1 MLSSLFRMGDFYE
14 MFDQDAV
21 TASKVLEI
29 TLTARNKSKGI
40 ETPLCGFP
48 YHAVEGYIAKL
59 IRRGFKVAVCE
70 QVEDPKLAKG
80 IVKREVI
87 RVVTPGTVLDSNL
100 LDAKDNNYLASLYP
114 GEDGF
119 GISFL
124 DISTGDFSL
133 AEIDGS
139 DNLAELD
146 TVLARF
152 TPREIVLPKG
162 AQLASGLSSLLQ
174 QYTQAINTYD
184 DWTFDRDTALRTL
197 LDHFKVASL
206 EGFGCSAHE
215 DRHIR
220 CRSRVRYIEE
230 TQKTASG
237 QYPQDEAFPYP
248 GPYGPRCI
256 LPAQPGTGQEYL
268 RRFHPGNAPF
278 GARFYGHRP
287 WGAENCGNGS

>member
-1 MLSSLFRMGDFYE
+1 MTDLTPLMKQYREIKRQHLDAILLFRMGDFYE

-48 YHAVEGYIAKL
+48 YHAVDGYIAKL

-114 GEDGF
+114 AKDGF
-119 GISFL
+119 GLSFL
-124 DISTGDFSL
+124 DISTGDFFM
-133 AEIDGS
+133 AEIDGP

-146 TVLARF
+146 TMLARF
-152 TPREIVLPKG
+152 TPARDRAAAGRYQPD
-162 AQLASGLSSLLQ
+162 SGLSALLR
-174 QYTQAINTYD
+174 QYTQAINT
-184 DWTFDRDTALRTL
+184 
-197 LDHFKVASL
+197 
-206 EGFGCSAHE
+206 
-215 DRHIR
+215 
-220 CRSRVRYIEE
+220 
-230 TQKTASG
+230 
-237 QYPQDEAFPYP
+237 
-248 GPYGPRCI
+248 
-256 LPAQPGTGQEYL
+256 L
-268 RRFHPGNAPF
+268 RRLDL
-278 GARFYGHRP
+278 
-287 WGAENCGNGS
+287 

>member
-1 MLSSLFRMGDFYE
+1 MTDLTPLMKQYREIKRQHLDAILLFRMGDFYE

-48 YHAVEGYIAKL
+48 YHAVDGYIAKL

-114 GEDGF
+114 AKNGF
-119 GISFL
+119 GLSFL
-124 DISTGDFSL
+124 DISTGDFSV
-133 AEIDGS
+133 AEIDGA

-146 TVLARF
+146 TMLARF
-152 TPREIVLPKG
+152 TPREIVLPRAYQTDAG
-162 AQLASGLSSLLQ
+162 LSGLLR
-174 QYTQAINTYD
+174 QYTQAINGYD
-184 DWTFDRDTALRTL
+184 DWTFDYETAYRTL
-197 LDHFKVASL
+197 
-206 EGFGCSAHE
+206 
-215 DRHIR
+215 
-220 CRSRVRYIEE
+220 
-230 TQKTASG
+230 SG
-237 QYPQDEAFPYP
+237 
-248 GPYGPRCI
+248 
-256 LPAQPGTGQEYL
+256 
-268 RRFHPGNAPF
+268 PF
-278 GARFYGHRP
+278 QGRIA
-287 WGAENCGNGS
+287 